1 MVKRQPNTI
10 DAIKEKFGDMYGNNK
25 GRFPNAF
32 TTTLR
37 FFTKIAQS
45 GDTLSLAEKQMW
57 NHFTNIAKSGFTDW
71 EGLNDSI
78 NGDRKKK
85 LPKSKHVKVKADAS
99 VLEIARMIKKEQ
111 QAEQAEKPM
120 ETPYYDSTYIKPS

>member
-1 MVKRQPNTI
+1 
-10 DAIKEKFGDMYGNNK
+10 MYGNNK

-37 FFTKIAQS
+37 FFTKIAADS
-45 GDTLSLAEKQMW
+45 NVLSLAEKQMW
-57 NHFTNIAKSGFTDW
+57 NHFTNIAKGGFNDW

-78 NGDRKKK
+78 NGDRKKS

-120 ETPYYDSTYIKPS
+120 ETPDYDSTYIKPS